1 MACANATS
9 GAGPVGAPVGGPV
22 PALVDERVA
31 ASGAASGA
39 DPVDRR
45 VARPIAASVSQ
56 PVERPVDGPVD
67 GPIAASVDEP
77 VAPPFPTSPAEA
89 ATTVRLGT
97 LAISHWDKADRPRER
112 LLRSG
117 AETLS
122 DAELLALFLRTG
134 VPGLTAVDVARGLLR
149 RFGSLRSMLGASAAE
164 LSAERG
170 IGEARAATLI
180 AVSELCRRALAER
193 ARERLLLN
201 SPGAV
206 EDFLRLKIGTRPNEV
221 FIGIYLDARHQLLD
235 ICEEARGSLT
245 RVAVYPREIVKR
257 ALSLNAAGL
266 IVAHNHP
273 SGGIQPSAG
282 DRKLTRTLQDALSLI
297 DVKLLDHMVIASNDI
312 FSFAREG
319 WL

>member
-1 MACANATS
+1 MTGVVSLDTA
-9 GAGPVGAPVGGPV
+9 PEVAPVCAPV
-22 PALVDERVA
+22 CASVAATDAVPVASTNVAPVA
-31 ASGAASGA
+31 ASVPAAPS
-39 DPVDRR
+39 
-45 VARPIAASVSQ
+45 
-56 PVERPVDGPVD
+56 E
-67 GPIAASVDEP
+67 
-77 VAPPFPTSPAEA
+77 TSE
-89 ATTVRLGT
+89 TVRLAA
-97 LAISHWDKADRPRER
+97 LAISKWEKADRPRER
-112 LLRSG
+112 LLSSG
-117 AETLS
+117 AEKLA

-134 VPGLTAVDVARGLLR
+134 VPGRTAVDVARALLR
-149 RFGSLRSMLGASAAE
+149 RFGSLRAMLDASAAE
-164 LSAERG
+164 LQAERG

-180 AVSELCRRALAER
+180 AVSELCRRMLAEK
-193 ARERLLLN
+193 ARNRMLLN

-221 FIGIYLDARHQLLD
+221 FICIYLDARHQLLD

-257 ALSLNAAGL
+257 ALALNAAGL

-297 DVKLLDHMVIASNDI
+297 DVKLLDHMVVASNDI

>member
-1 MACANATS
+1 MTGAVEPVAGVNAAS
-9 GAGPVGAPVGGPV
+9 GAGLVGGPV
-22 PALVDERVA
+22 SASVDEPI
-31 ASGAASGA
+31 AASGA
-39 DPVDRR
+39 D
-45 VARPIAASVSQ
+45 A
-56 PVERPVDGPVD
+56 VDGPLS
-67 GPIAASVDEP
+67 ASVDEP
-77 VAPPFPTSPAEA
+77 VAAPVPSAPAEA
-89 ATTVRLGT
+89 ATTPRLGT
-97 LAISHWDKADRPRER
+97 LAISQWDKADRPRER
-112 LLRSG
+112 LLKSG

-134 VPGLTAVDVARGLLR
+134 VPGLTAVDVARALLR

-193 ARERLLLN
+193 ARDRMLLN

-221 FIGIYLDARHQLLD
+221 FICIYLDARHQLLD

-257 ALSLNAAGL
+257 ALSLNAAAL

-273 SGGIQPSAG
+273 SGANQPSAG
-282 DRKLTRTLQDALSLI
+282 DRKLTRTLLDALALI
-297 DVKLLDHMVIASNDI
+297 DVKLLDHMIVASNDI